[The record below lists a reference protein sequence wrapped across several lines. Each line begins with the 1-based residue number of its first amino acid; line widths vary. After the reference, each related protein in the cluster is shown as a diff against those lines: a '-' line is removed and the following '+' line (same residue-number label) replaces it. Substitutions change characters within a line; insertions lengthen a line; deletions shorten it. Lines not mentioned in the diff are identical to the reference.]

1 MKEKHTMK
9 ARLIRAVYAGNGW
22 SFALTMA
29 AMLGLSGF
37 NLLIS
42 WMLQRITDL
51 CVGQDVEPVLAMAVG
66 TAAALAALA
75 IVFQLMRWM
84 SSRFARR
91 AMRQYRE
98 LAFDEITRR
107 GIASLGGG
115 NMAAYIS
122 ALTSDA
128 AQVEEGYVLS
138 LFAIVQQTVGVI
150 GALAMMLWYSPLL
163 TVAAVLLALLPAVA
177 SMACGGRLARAEE
190 AVSRA
195 NAAFVDTVRDM
206 LSGFTVIKSFKAED
220 AAQRLFAGA
229 NTRLEEAKYERHM
242 AEKLLEMIGMCASVA
257 AQMGVFLLGAYLAV
271 TGRGVTPGMVVVF
284 VQLMGLVVEPIR
296 TLPQLLARR
305 RAADALIGRLADAVA
320 SGDAREGR
328 VTHPELGE
336 GIRFENVTFGY
347 EPGKEVLHGVSL
359 TLRRGGCYAVVGGS
373 GSGKSTL
380 LSLLMGGYPDYGGS
394 IRIGGDELRDIDPGA
409 LYDMISIVQ
418 QSVFVFNSTLRENI
432 TMFKDFDDARVRRAM
447 ELSGLSTL
455 AAEKGEDYPCGE
467 NGSGLSGGERQRVAI
482 ARSLLREAPV
492 LLSDEA
498 TAALDA
504 QTAYAVTDA
513 MLSAHGL
520 TRVLVTHR
528 LEESLLRRF
537 DGIIVMR
544 RGEIV
549 EQGSY
554 DALMEKNGYFAALC
568 TAAN

>member
-1 MKEKHTMK
+1 M
-9 ARLIRAVYAGNGW
+9 
-22 SFALTMA
+22 
-29 AMLGLSGF
+29 
-37 NLLIS
+37 
-42 WMLQRITDL
+42 
-51 CVGQDVEPVLAMAVG
+51 
-66 TAAALAALA
+66 
-75 IVFQLMRWM
+75 
-84 SSRFARR
+84 
-91 AMRQYRE
+91 E
-98 LAFDEITRR
+98 LK
-107 GIASLGGG
+107 L
-115 NMAAYIS
+115 
-122 ALTSDA
+122 
-128 AQVEEGYVLS
+128 
-138 LFAIVQQTVGVI
+138 
-150 GALAMMLWYSPLL
+150 
-163 TVAAVLLALLPAVA
+163 
-177 SMACGGRLARAEE
+177 
-190 AVSRA
+190 
-195 NAAFVDTVRDM
+195 
-206 LSGFTVIKSFKAED
+206 
-220 AAQRLFAGA
+220 GA
-229 NTRLEEAKYERHM
+229 NIQAMCKYERRM

-320 SGDAREGR
+320 SGDVREGR

-394 IRIGGDELRDIDPGA
+394 IHIGGDELRDIDPGA

-418 QSVFVFNSTLRENI
+418 QSVFVFSSTLRENI

>member
-1 MKEKHTMK
+1 MKGKRTMK
-9 ARLIRAVYAGNGW
+9 ARLTGAVYAGNRR

-42 WMLQRITDL
+42 WLLQRITDL
-51 CVGQDVEPVLAMAVG
+51 CAGRDVEPVLAMAAG

-75 IVFQLMRWM
+75 AVFQLMRWL

-138 LFAIVQQTVGVI
+138 LFTIVQQAVGVV
-150 GALAMMLWYSPLL
+150 GAMVMMLWYSPLL
-163 TVAAVLLALLPAVA
+163 TVAALLLALLPAVA

-206 LSGFTVIKSFKAED
+206 LSGFTVIKSFKAEE
-220 AAQRLFAGA
+220 AAKRLFAGA
-229 NTRLEEAKYERHM
+229 NARLEEARYERRM

-296 TLPQLLARR
+296 TLPQLLAKR

-320 SGDAREGR
+320 SSDVREGHI
-328 VTHPELGE
+328 THPELGE

-359 TLRRGGCYAVVGGS
+359 TLRCGGCYAVVGGS

-544 RGEIV
+544 CGEIV

-554 DALMEKNGYFAALC
+554 DALMEQNGYFAALC

>member
-1 MKEKHTMK
+1 MELKLGANIQAMRR
-9 ARLIRAVYAGNGW
+9 ARG
-22 SFALTMA
+22 LTQEQLAA
-29 AMLGLSGF
+29 AMGVTIGAVSKWEKG
-37 NLLIS
+37 NCCPDVQLI
-42 WMLQRITDL
+42 
-51 CVGQDVEPVLAMAVG
+51 P
-66 TAAALAALA
+66 
-75 IVFQLMRWM
+75 
-84 SSRFARR
+84 
-91 AMRQYRE
+91 E
-98 LAFDEITRR
+98 LAEFF
-107 GIASLGGG
+107 G
-115 NMAAYIS
+115 
-122 ALTSDA
+122 TSVD
-128 AQVEEGYVLS
+128 
-138 LFAIVQQTVGVI
+138 
-150 GALAMMLWYSPLL
+150 
-163 TVAAVLLALLPAVA
+163 VLLGYGWEQ
-177 SMACGGRLARAEE
+177 GGMGRCAEH
-190 AVSRA
+190 
-195 NAAFVDTVRDM
+195 
-206 LSGFTVIKSFKAED
+206 I
-220 AAQRLFAGA
+220 
-229 NTRLEEAKYERHM
+229 
-242 AEKLLEMIGMCASVA
+242 
-257 AQMGVFLLGAYLAV
+257 
-271 TGRGVTPGMVVVF
+271 
-284 VQLMGLVVEPIR
+284 
-296 TLPQLLARR
+296 
-305 RAADALIGRLADAVA
+305 
-320 SGDAREGR
+320 
-328 VTHPELGE
+328 THPELGE
-336 GIRFENVTFGY
+336 GIRFENVSFGY

-394 IRIGGDELRDIDPGA
+394 IRIGSDELRDIDPGA

-432 TMFKDFDDARVRRAM
+432 TMFRDFDDVRVRRAM
-447 ELSGLSTL
+447 ELSGLSAL

-513 MLSAHGL
+513 MLSADGL

-554 DALMEKNGYFAALC
+554 DALMEQNGYFAALC

>member
-1 MKEKHTMK
+1 MKEKESMK
-9 ARLIRAVYAGNGW
+9 ARLIRAVYAGNRW

-42 WMLQRITDL
+42 WLLRRITDL
-51 CVGQDVEPVLAMAVG
+51 CVGQDVEPVLALAAG
-66 TAAALAALA
+66 TAAALLALA
-75 IVFQLMRWM
+75 AVFQLMRWC

-91 AMRQYRE
+91 AMCQYRN
-98 LAFDEITRR
+98 LAFGEITRR

-115 NMAAYIS
+115 SMAAYIS

-138 LFAIVQQTVGVI
+138 LFTIVQQAVGVI
-150 GALAMMLWYSPLL
+150 GALAMMLWYSPAM

-177 SMACGGRLARAEE
+177 SMACGGRLMRAEE

-220 AAQRLFAGA
+220 AACRLFSGA
-229 NTRLEEAKYERHM
+229 NARLEEARYERRM

-296 TLPQLLARR
+296 TLPQLVARR
-305 RAADALIGRLADAVA
+305 RAADALIGRLAGALTSSDV
-320 SGDAREGR
+320 RQGR
-328 VTHPELGE
+328 VKHPELGE
-336 GIRFENVTFGY
+336 GIRFERVTFGY
-347 EPGKEVLHGVSL
+347 EPGKEVLHGVTL

-380 LSLLMGGYPDYGGS
+380 LNLLMGGYPDYGGS
-394 IRIGGDELRDIDPGA
+394 IRIGGDELRDIDSGA
-409 LYDMISIVQ
+409 LYDMMSIVQ
-418 QSVFVFNSTLRENI
+418 QSVFIFNSTLRENI
-432 TMFKDFDDARVRRAM
+432 TMFGDFDDARVRRAM
-447 ELSGLSTL
+447 ALSGLSAL
-455 AAEKGEDYPCGE
+455 AEEKGEDYPCGE

-482 ARSLLREAPV
+482 ARSLLRETPV

-513 MLSAHGL
+513 MRRADGL

-554 DALMEKNGYFAALC
+554 DELMEKHGYFAALC